1 MIAGRINGFSAH
13 ADFSPV
19 DNGRKGRHGNDLF
32 NKIAPVFHGRIK
44 IPEFKNGQGGLPK
57 SRLVSRPP
65 GPGRFATAREPD
77 FFYKEKC
84 FYV

>member
-19 DNGRKGRHGNDLF
+19 NNGRKGRHGNDLF

-57 SRLVSRPP
+57 SRLVSRRLDP
-65 GPGRFATAREPD
+65 RA
-77 FFYKEKC
+77 
-84 FYV
+84 